1 MTGAPP
7 NIYDRRAYR
16 ARQKRAAA
24 CNGETILA
32 DLAISALAERI
43 SIVNRRFENALDL
56 GLRGTGFEDL
66 SALAEEWTHAALTV
80 PLQNAQKFKGQN
92 FTAKNFTAK
101 NFIVAD
107 EEALPFAEHS
117 FDLIVS
123 MLSLHAVNDLPGALV
138 QIRRAL
144 KPDGLFLAAMFGGD
158 TLSELRA
165 SFANAETKIR
175 GGISPRVAP
184 FADIRD
190 LGGLLQRAGFALP
203 VADVERTTLFYRD
216 IGKLFLDLRSIGETN
231 ALAARARSPL
241 TRELLGA
248 VVSEY
253 AQRFADADGRLP
265 ATFEIIFLAGWA
277 PQESQQKPLKPG
289 SAKMRL
295 ADALGTQELPTGEK
309 PQ

>member
-80 PLQNAQKFKGQN
+80 PPQNAQNFK
-92 FTAKNFTAK
+92 AK

-107 EEALPFAEHS
+107 EEALPFAEQS

-158 TLSELRA
+158 TLTELRA

-248 VVSEY
+248 VISEY
-253 AQRFADADGRLP
+253 AQHFADADRRLP

-277 PQESQQKPLKPG
+277 PHESQQKPLKPG
-289 SAKMRL
+289 SAKIRL